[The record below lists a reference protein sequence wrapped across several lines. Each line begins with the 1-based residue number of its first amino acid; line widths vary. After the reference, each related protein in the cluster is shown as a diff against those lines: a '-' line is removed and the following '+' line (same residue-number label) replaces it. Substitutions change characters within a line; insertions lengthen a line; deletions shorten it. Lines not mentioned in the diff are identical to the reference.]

1 MASSSPASQTADSG
15 LSLPTIARSRI
26 AAIGFLL
33 LSALY
38 FLDTLLRATLK
49 TFWFDELYT
58 VYLCRLPTFHATWAA
73 VLNGTDLNPPLFY
86 LVTRWAQHWTGEGLI
101 ATRLP
106 AIIGFWIFGA
116 CLYFFV
122 APRLGRICGMIAAL
136 APWFT
141 YAEYYAYEARPHGA
155 VLAWC
160 GLMLVCWQHSRD
172 TAQAQRRRS
181 HLWLAGLFLCFLA
194 ALLTHVYAILL
205 SVPFLLVECDHFLRR
220 RRVHPWTCVALLLP
234 PCMVASL
241 YLRMS
246 RIYST
251 GIPSGGLHVHPYEI
265 VQHFII
271 TMFGPSLVLLIVLLA
286 FLAWR
291 NRQGDP
297 FSSPAASF
305 TREELIAAFGLLLL
319 PILGV
324 VAAKLTHGPY
334 FDRYF
339 LAATAG
345 YAMLL
350 AQIVATSGTRSLV
363 ARGLLAVM
371 LLFLVCDALIAGYCH
386 LRHADLD
393 QIGPGNLIVFAPDPA
408 RPFARNDSMLQDTSQ
423 LDILVTGHPDYL
435 FLEYYAPPE
444 LRRRMIF
451 AAPDSTEPFLLSYR
465 LLSHWTGI
473 GLRTTTFDDYL
484 AAHRD
489 FLVYAN
495 KADCLNCTDKIIHHG
510 FTLRSVKLDIDGRLE
525 HFSR

>member
-1 MASSSPASQTADSG
+1 MPPSSPASETADSG
-15 LSLPTIARSRI
+15 LSFPTAARNRI
-26 AAIGFLL
+26 AIAFLL

-38 FLDTLLRATLK
+38 FLDTFLRATLK
-49 TFWFDELYT
+49 TFWYDELFT
-58 VYLCRLPTFHATWAA
+58 VYLCRLPSFHATWAA
-73 VLNGTDLNPPLFY
+73 VLNRTDLNPPLFY

-106 AIIGFWIFGA
+106 AIIGFWIFCA
-116 CLYFFV
+116 CLYFFI
-122 APRLGRICGMIAAL
+122 APRLGRICGSIAAL

-141 YAEYYAYEARPHGA
+141 YAGYYAYEARPHGA

-160 GLMLVCWQHSRD
+160 GLMLVCWQRSRGE
-172 TAQAQRRRS
+172 APAVRKNS
-181 HLWLAGLFLCFLA
+181 NLWLAGLFLSFLA
-194 ALLTHVYAILL
+194 ALLTHVYAIFL
-205 SVPFLLVECDHFLRR
+205 SVPFLLVELDHLLRR
-220 RRVHPWTCVALLLP
+220 RRIHLWTCLAFLVP
-234 PCMVASL
+234 PCLVSTL

-246 RIYST
+246 RNYSS
-251 GIPSGGLHVHPYEI
+251 GEASGGLHVHPYEI
-265 VQHFII
+265 IQHFII
-271 TMFGPSLVLLIVLLA
+271 TVFGPSLVLLILLLA
-286 FLAWR
+286 LLAWR
-291 NRQGDP
+291 NRRSHP
-297 FSSPAASF
+297 SHSPAASL
-305 TREELIAAFGLLLL
+305 TREELIVALGFLLL

-345 YAMLL
+345 FAMLL

-363 ARGLLAVM
+363 ARGLCAVM
-371 LLFLVCDALIAGYCH
+371 LLFLVSDALIAAYCH
-386 LRHADLD
+386 WRHADLD

-408 RPFARNDSMLQDTSQ
+408 RPFARNDSLLLDTSQ

-444 LRRRMIF
+444 LRRRLIF
-451 AAPDSTEPFLLSYR
+451 AAPTPTEGFLVSYR
-465 LLSHWTGI
+465 RLSRWTGI
-473 GLRTTTFDDYL
+473 GLQTTTFDEYF
-484 AAHRD
+484 ANHRD

-495 KADCLNCTDKIIHHG
+495 KADCLDCTDTIIRDG